1 MYKVI
6 GRFTDISVKEFLD
19 VQVDH
24 ACRKEWDSY
33 VQKLE
38 TVEVDPETG
47 TEVVHWVMKFPFP
60 MSSREYLYVRRMW
73 INKNVAVL
81 INRSVNHPAMP
92 VSRKSVR
99 VQDYVSHTVMHP
111 HTTSDEDGFEY
122 EVTYFDNPQTN
133 LPSSCVNWVATAA
146 VPEFLTKVHTAACQR
161 KRKHSG
167 LSALQIM

>member
-1 MYKVI
+1 
-6 GRFTDISVKEFLD
+6 
-19 VQVDH
+19 
-24 ACRKEWDSY
+24 
-33 VQKLE
+33 
-38 TVEVDPETG
+38 
-47 TEVVHWVMKFPFP
+47 

-81 INRSVNHPAMP
+81 INRCVNHPAVP

-146 VPEFLTKVHTAACQR
+146 MPEFLTYFDNPQTNLPSSCVNWVATAAMPEFLTKVHTVACQR

-167 LSALQIM
+167 LSAMQIM